1 MCIRVCFAVRLK
13 VCKVRLPLCLGSIPL
28 ERCHINQKCAAQ
40 LTAPMPAPECA
51 MVAEVEAEEE
61 EEEEEAAS
69 LCEDLATLN
78 LNTQQPRKLKSVL
91 RSL

>member
-13 VCKVRLPLCLGSIPL
+13 VCKVRLLRCPGSIPL
-28 ERCHINQKCAAQ
+28 ERRHINQKCAAQ

-51 MVAEVEAEEE
+51 ILAKVEAE

>member
-1 MCIRVCFAVRLK
+1 
-13 VCKVRLPLCLGSIPL
+13 
-28 ERCHINQKCAAQ
+28 
-40 LTAPMPAPECA
+40 MPAPECA
-51 MVAEVEAEEE
+51 MATEVEAEEE